1 MHHACPVCGTWF
13 ERGEQG
19 YFVGAMYVAF
29 ALSLP
34 PYLALFFTLLR
45 YTDWS
50 SEGLVLGA
58 GAAMLP
64 LVPMIYRYSRVVW
77 VHLDRYLDPV
87 KGTR

>member
-1 MHHACPVCGTWF
+1 MHNQCPVCGTEF

-34 PYLALFFTLLR
+34 PYLALFFAFLK

-50 SEGLVLGA
+50 SERLLLGA
-58 GAAMLP
+58 AAAMLP
-64 LVPMIYRYSRVVW
+64 LVPGIYRYSRVVW
-77 VHLDRYLDPV
+77 VHLDRFLDPV
-87 KGTR
+87 GRR